1 MRIESEMCSADTFDS
16 IRTDG
21 LHKEISQKRF
31 DSNDSTKIYFFLFFY
46 PLTGP
51 KINILAV
58 VGAVFLFFVDGQNMK
73 ANQEFLLSLR
83 SVSPSSNLHII
94 YAYISV
100 VISRQALS

>member
-58 VGAVFLFFVDGQNMK
+58 VGAVFLF
-73 ANQEFLLSLR
+73 LLTGR
-83 SVSPSSNLHII
+83 I
-94 YAYISV
+94 
-100 VISRQALS
+100 